1 MVVYTLIILLSVFV
15 IFTYFSSVLCYGL
28 NFVVCVKV
36 TFDIPAEAAE
46 KLARLAEAG
55 DQVLRDLG
63 ILSIQVE
70 GGQVHGL
77 EFKHKD

>member
-1 MVVYTLIILLSVFV
+1 M
-15 IFTYFSSVLCYGL
+15 FSEELDVTKCEPWNS
-28 NFVVCVKV
+28 VKV
-36 TFDIPAEAAE
+36 TFNIPVEAAE

-70 GGQVHGL
+70 GGQVS
-77 EFKHKD
+77 